1 MDKILVHKA
10 EKIDG
15 ERVMEIEIYL
25 NFIGKVELP
34 AQELTEEELAEIK
47 EKQRLRE
54 RNAMYQRWRRAKF
67 MPKTKA
73 IRAKVQE
80 AEIKETLENAS
91 AKAENC
97 LWQIMIRI
105 SQR

>member
-47 EKQRLRE
+47 EKQRLRDTGIFPTAE
-54 RNAMYQRWRRAKF
+54 EVKEKY
-67 MPKTKA
+67 A
-73 IRAKVQE
+73 I
-80 AEIKETLENAS
+80 
-91 AKAENC
+91 
-97 LWQIMIRI
+97 
-105 SQR
+105 